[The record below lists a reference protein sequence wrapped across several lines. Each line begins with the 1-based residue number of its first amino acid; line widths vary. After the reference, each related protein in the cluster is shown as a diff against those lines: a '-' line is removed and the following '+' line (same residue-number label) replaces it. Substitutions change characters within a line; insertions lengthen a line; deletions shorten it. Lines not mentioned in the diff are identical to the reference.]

1 MHKLCLLHACHRTSI
16 IVPTLPVYSSR
27 NERLERLVIERRE
40 LENAMSWLSTLGG
53 AFSALGEEIV
63 HCVSMPHELYFVNA
77 RGGGG
82 GKKYHTKL
90 KSHWKRPF
98 GGPKWIQENNIK
110 TDFRE
115 IGCEGLN
122 Y

>member
-1 MHKLCLLHACHRTSI
+1 ME
-16 IVPTLPVYSSR
+16 V
-27 NERLERLVIERRE
+27 
-40 LENAMSWLSTLGG
+40 
-53 AFSALGEEIV
+53 
-63 HCVSMPHELYFVNA
+63 
-77 RGGGG
+77 G
-82 GKKYHTKL
+82 GKKYHIKL